1 MTAWQDSWTFRIVD
15 QDTGAAVPGVPV
27 SVLESGGRAGGYW
40 VSDTD
45 GLVRIPKHDQPR
57 LRLRVGLRNEE
68 AIEFDARSLPD
79 DTIPLTAPRDLSVAG
94 NAATSAQSR
103 TPTPPPAV
111 APTLAD
117 AQPQPAGAGG
127 AGGAGA
133 GAGNGHLMRF
143 ARIGVLPQ
151 DVEITATPDAQ
162 QSVGPAPDPTAVR
175 YGVLLE
181 IELVWQS
188 LGAQAGETRYS
199 ISLGPGE
206 EVKLAVSDG
215 RWRKSSDARERPLQI
230 VAKMV
235 GARQLGDGMDAVP
248 LAPCV
253 ASDLPGT
260 AADTVKLLA
269 ERTARTC
276 EALRR
281 RALGVTELD
290 GEKPAATSVRTLRN
304 MRSEGVL
311 TYHFVEP
318 IERHRVI
325 VRTPRFRPALL
336 VPFRLPNIA
345 TREVV
350 RRFGHA
356 IRRNLLDRNLGAD
369 VDQVRGAEAVP
380 AAVERRV
387 YGDIAAPPPYYS
399 ATIIAAGDPAE
410 RFFALAKL
418 RDPRGRPLTD
428 VIENIVVD
436 RVGNYV
442 AFPLRS
448 TDYTTPEWRS
458 ALAAGAAQS
467 ARASR
472 EFSVALP
479 VPGVWL
485 RSELFPAHVVT
496 QSDAGA
502 EDVKP
507 EAGRTERRKRG

>member
-1 MTAWQDSWTFRIVD
+1 MTVWQDSWTFRIVD

-40 VSDTD
+40 VSDGD

-79 DTIPLTAPRDLSVAG
+79 DAIPLTAPRDISLPG
-94 NAATSAQSR
+94 TAAPSA
-103 TPTPPPAV
+103 PPVV
-111 APTLAD
+111 APVAAPT
-117 AQPQPAGAGG
+117 QT
-127 AGGAGA
+127 
-133 GAGNGHLMRF
+133 GHLMRF

-151 DVEITATPDAQ
+151 DRDITAGPDEKHSAA
-162 QSVGPAPDPTAVR
+162 PLPDPTSMR

-181 IELVWQS
+181 IELIWQS
-188 LGAQAGETRYS
+188 LGAQAGDTLYS

-215 RWRKSSDARERPLQI
+215 RWRKSPDARERPLQI

-235 GARQLGDGMDAVP
+235 GARQIGDGMDAVP
-248 LAPCV
+248 LGPCV
-253 ASDLPGT
+253 AADLASA
-260 AADTVKLLA
+260 AADTVTLLA

-281 RALGVTELD
+281 RALGVTELE
-290 GEKPAATSVRTLRN
+290 GEKPAAGTSVRTLRN

-350 RRFGHA
+350 RRFGHTL
-356 IRRNLLDRNLGAD
+356 RRNLLDRTLGAD
-369 VDQVRGAEAVP
+369 IDQVLGGGADPEP
-380 AAVERRV
+380 SAAEQRV
-387 YGDIAAPPPYYS
+387 YAHIAAHLPYYS

-418 RDPRGRPLTD
+418 RDPQGRPLTD

-448 TDYTTPEWRS
+448 ADFTTPEWRS
-458 ALAAGAAQS
+458 ALASSAAQLS
-467 ARASR
+467 RASQ
-472 EFSVALP
+472 EFSVTLP

-485 RSELFPAHVVT
+485 RSELFPAHLA
-496 QSDAGA
+496 SESGA

-507 EAGRTERRKRG
+507 EAEAGRTERRKRR

>member
-1 MTAWQDSWTFRIVD
+1 MTAWQDAWTFRIVD

-27 SVLESGGRAGGYW
+27 SVLESGGRSGGYW
-40 VSDTD
+40 VSDSD

-79 DTIPLTAPRDLSVAG
+79 DPIPLTAPRDLSVPG
-94 NAATSAQSR
+94 TAAPSA
-103 TPTPPPAV
+103 PAATPPP
-111 APTLAD
+111 PPSSPSLATTPA
-117 AQPQPAGAGG
+117 AQHQA
-127 AGGAGA
+127 
-133 GAGNGHLMRF
+133 GHLMRF

-151 DVEITATPDAQ
+151 DRDVTAESSSDST
-162 QSVGPAPDPTAVR
+162 SMR
-175 YGVLLE
+175 YGVLVE

-188 LGAQAGETRYS
+188 LGSQAGGTLYS

-215 RWRKSSDARERPLQI
+215 RWRKSPDARERPLQI

-235 GARQLGDGMDAVP
+235 GARQIGDGMDATP
-248 LAPCV
+248 LDVCV
-253 ASDLPGT
+253 AADLPSA
-260 AADTVKLLA
+260 AADTIKLLA

-281 RALGVTELD
+281 RALGVTELGD
-290 GEKPAATSVRTLRN
+290 DIASGATRTLRN

-350 RRFGHA
+350 QRFGHA
-356 IRRNLLDRNLGAD
+356 LRRNLLDRNLGAD
-369 VDQVRGAEAVP
+369 IDQVRGADAVP

-387 YGDIAAPPPYYS
+387 YAHIAAHLPYYS

-448 TDYTTPEWRS
+448 IAHTTPEWRS
-458 ALAAGAAQS
+458 ALTAIATQP
-467 ARASR
+467 ARASQ
-472 EFSVALP
+472 EFSVTLP

-485 RSELFPAHVVT
+485 RSELFPAHLAT
-496 QSDAGA
+496 ETAASA

-507 EAGRTERRKRG
+507 ESEAGRTERRKRR

>member
-40 VSDTD
+40 VSDSD

-79 DTIPLTAPRDLSVAG
+79 DPIPLTAPRDISVPGTGA
-94 NAATSAQSR
+94 SA
-103 TPTPPPAV
+103 PAV
-111 APTLAD
+111 AASPPPE
-117 AQPQPAGAGG
+117 QPQPAGGG
-127 AGGAGA
+127 
-133 GAGNGHLMRF
+133 GHLMRF

-151 DVEITATPDAQ
+151 DQDVTAAPSPDAT
-162 QSVGPAPDPTAVR
+162 SMR

-188 LGAQAGETRYS
+188 LGAQAGATLYS

-215 RWRKSSDARERPLQI
+215 RWRKSADARERPLQI

-235 GARQLGDGMDAVP
+235 GARQIGDGMDAMP
-248 LAPCV
+248 LDAWV
-253 ASDLPGT
+253 ASDLPSA
-260 AADTVKLLA
+260 AADTVNLLA

-290 GEKPAATSVRTLRN
+290 GEKAPGGGASLRTLRN

-336 VPFRLPNIA
+336 VPFRLPNLA

-356 IRRNLLDRNLGAD
+356 LRRNLLDRTLAADIDQVLGAD
-369 VDQVRGAEAVP
+369 APP
-380 AAVERRV
+380 AAVERRL
-387 YGDIAAPPPYYS
+387 YAHIAAHLPYYS

-418 RDPRGRPLTD
+418 RDPQGRPLTD

-448 TDYTTPEWRS
+448 IKFTTPEWRS
-458 ALAAGAAQS
+458 ALTSSAMPT
-467 ARASR
+467 ARASQ
-472 EFSVALP
+472 EFTVTLP

-485 RSELFPAHVVT
+485 RSELFPAQVA
-496 QSDAGA
+496 SERDAGA
-502 EDVKP
+502 EDVQA
-507 EAGRTERRKRG
+507 EGRTERRKRR

>member
-1 MTAWQDSWTFRIVD
+1 MTAWQDSWTFQIVD

-40 VSDTD
+40 VSDSD

-79 DTIPLTAPRDLSVAG
+79 DPIPLTAPRDISVPG
-94 NAATSAQSR
+94 TAAPSA
-103 TPTPPPAV
+103 PAAV
-111 APTLAD
+111 ASPQDITA
-117 AQPQPAGAGG
+117 AQHQPGG
-127 AGGAGA
+127 
-133 GAGNGHLMRF
+133 GHLMRF

-151 DVEITATPDAQ
+151 DRDITEASSHD
-162 QSVGPAPDPTAVR
+162 STAVR
-175 YGVLLE
+175 YGVLIE

-188 LGAQAGETRYS
+188 LGAEAGATLYS

-206 EVKLAVSDG
+206 EVKLAISDG
-215 RWRKSSDARERPLQI
+215 RWRKSPDARERPLQI

-235 GARQLGDGMDAVP
+235 GARQIGDGMDAIP
-248 LAPCV
+248 LDACV
-253 ASDLPGT
+253 AADLPSA

-290 GEKPAATSVRTLRN
+290 GEKAAGATLRTLRN

-345 TREVV
+345 TREVMQ
-350 RRFGHA
+350 RFGHA
-356 IRRNLLDRNLGAD
+356 LRRNLLDRNLGAD
-369 VDQVRGAEAVP
+369 FDLVRGPDAVP
-380 AAVERRV
+380 AAVEQRV
-387 YGDIAAPPPYYS
+387 YAHIAGHLAYYS

-418 RDPRGRPLTD
+418 RDPRGHPLTD
-428 VIENIVVD
+428 LIENTVVD

-448 TDYTTPEWRS
+448 VAHASPEWRS
-458 ALAAGAAQS
+458 ALTSSSGQPPRTS
-467 ARASR
+467 Q
-472 EFSVALP
+472 EFSVTLP

-485 RSELFPAHVVT
+485 RSELFPAQVAT
-496 QSDAGA
+496 ERGAGA
-502 EDVKP
+502 EDVP
-507 EAGRTERRKRG
+507 AEGRTERRKRR

>member
-1 MTAWQDSWTFRIVD
+1 MTVWQDSWTFRIVD

-27 SVLESGGRAGGYW
+27 SVLESGGRSGGYW
-40 VSDTD
+40 VSDSD

-68 AIEFDARSLPD
+68 PIEFDARSLPD
-79 DTIPLTAPRDLSVAG
+79 DPIPLTAPRDLSVAAS
-94 NAATSAQSR
+94 AAAAAPAASQ
-103 TPTPPPAV
+103 PPAIP
-111 APTLAD
+111 AITPA
-117 AQPQPAGAGG
+117 AQHQP
-127 AGGAGA
+127 
-133 GAGNGHLMRF
+133 GHIMRF
-143 ARIGVLPQ
+143 ARIGVFPKDQ
-151 DVEITATPDAQ
+151 DIAAE
-162 QSVGPAPDPTAVR
+162 SSPDPTSVR
-175 YGVLLE
+175 YGVLIE

-188 LGAQAGETRYS
+188 LGAEAGATLYS

-206 EVKLAVSDG
+206 EVKLAISDG
-215 RWRKSSDARERPLQI
+215 RWRKSPDARERPLQI

-235 GARQLGDGMDAVP
+235 GARQIGDGLDAVP
-248 LAPCV
+248 LDVCV
-253 ASDLPGT
+253 ATDLQSA
-260 AADTVKLLA
+260 AADTITLLA
-269 ERTARTC
+269 ERTVRNC

-281 RALGVTELD
+281 RALGITELN
-290 GEKPAATSVRTLRN
+290 GEKAADATLRTLRN

-350 RRFGHA
+350 QRFGHA
-356 IRRNLLDRNLGAD
+356 LRRNLLDRTLGAD
-369 VDQVRGAEAVP
+369 FDLVRGPDAVP
-380 AAVERRV
+380 AAVEQRV
-387 YGDIAAPPPYYS
+387 YAHIAAHLAYYS

-418 RDPRGRPLTD
+418 RDPRGHPLTD
-428 VIENIVVD
+428 LIENTVVD

-448 TDYTTPEWRS
+448 VAHTSAAWRS
-458 ALAAGAAQS
+458 VLTSSEAQP
-467 ARASR
+467 ARASQ
-472 EFSVALP
+472 EFIVTLP

-485 RSELFPAHVVT
+485 RSELFPAHLAT
-496 QSDAGA
+496 QNDAGA
-502 EDVKP
+502 EEAKP
-507 EAGRTERRKRG
+507 EGRTERRKRG

>member
-1 MTAWQDSWTFRIVD
+1 MTGWQDSWTFRIVD

-40 VSDTD
+40 VSDSD

-68 AIEFDARSLPD
+68 AIELDARSLPD
-79 DTIPLTAPRDLSVAG
+79 DPIPLTAPRDIAV
-94 NAATSAQSR
+94 AATMASAAPADSLLHAVTAAQS
-103 TPTPPPAV
+103 
-111 APTLAD
+111 
-117 AQPQPAGAGG
+117 QS
-127 AGGAGA
+127 
-133 GAGNGHLMRF
+133 GHVMRF
-143 ARIGVLPQ
+143 ARIGVLPK
-151 DVEITATPDAQ
+151 DRDITAAKSPDDM
-162 QSVGPAPDPTAVR
+162 SVR
-175 YGVLLE
+175 YGLLIE

-188 LGAQAGETRYS
+188 LGAEAGATLYS

-206 EVKLAVSDG
+206 EVKVAVADG
-215 RWRKSSDARERPLQI
+215 RWRKSPDARERPLQI

-235 GARQLGDGMDAVP
+235 GARQIGDGMDAMP
-248 LAPCV
+248 LDVCV
-253 ASDLPGT
+253 AADLPSA
-260 AADTVKLLA
+260 AADTIKLLA
-269 ERTARTC
+269 ERTTRTC

-290 GEKPAATSVRTLRN
+290 GEKPAGTPVRTLRN

-356 IRRNLLDRNLGAD
+356 IRRNLLDRRLGAD
-369 VDQVRGAEAVP
+369 VDQVLGPDPVP
-380 AAVERRV
+380 AAAEQRV
-387 YGDIAAPPPYYS
+387 YEHIAAHLPYYS
-399 ATIIAAGDPAE
+399 ATIIAAADPAE

-418 RDPRGRPLTD
+418 RDPRGHPLTD

-448 TDYTTPEWRS
+448 VADTTPEWRS
-458 ALAAGAAQS
+458 ALTASPAQPPRGS
-467 ARASR
+467 Q
-472 EFSVALP
+472 EFTVTVP

-485 RSELFPAHVVT
+485 RSELLPARLAT
-496 QSDAGA
+496 ESDAGA
-502 EDVKP
+502 EEVKP
-507 EAGRTERRKRG
+507 EAERTERRKRR

>member
-1 MTAWQDSWTFRIVD
+1 VTGWQDVWTFQIVD

-27 SVLESGGRAGGYW
+27 SVLGSGGRAGGYW
-40 VSDTD
+40 VSDSD

-79 DTIPLTAPRDLSVAG
+79 DPIPLTAPRDLSVPGTAS
-94 NAATSAQSR
+94 AAPADMQ
-103 TPTPPPAV
+103 PPAPPLPPPA
-111 APTLAD
+111 ASTSA
-117 AQPQPAGAGG
+117 AHSQP
-127 AGGAGA
+127 
-133 GAGNGHLMRF
+133 GHLMRF
-143 ARIGVLPQ
+143 ARIGVLPK
-151 DVEITATPDAQ
+151 DRDITSAKTPDLT
-162 QSVGPAPDPTAVR
+162 SVR
-175 YGVLLE
+175 YGLLIE

-188 LGAQAGETRYS
+188 LGAEAGSTLYS

-206 EVKLAVSDG
+206 EVKVAVSDG
-215 RWRKSSDARERPLQI
+215 RWRKSPDARERPLQI
-230 VAKMV
+230 VAKMI
-235 GARQLGDGMDAVP
+235 GARQIGDGMDAMP
-248 LAPCV
+248 LDVCV
-253 ASDLPGT
+253 APDLT
-260 AADTVKLLA
+260 SAAADTVKLLA
-269 ERTARTC
+269 ERTVRTC

-281 RALGVTELD
+281 RALGVTEFEGQKVEGASL
-290 GEKPAATSVRTLRN
+290 RTLRN

-336 VPFRLPNIA
+336 VPFQLPNIA

-356 IRRNLLDRNLGAD
+356 IRRNLLDRTLAAD
-369 VDQVRGAEAVP
+369 FDLVRGPDSVP
-380 AAVERRV
+380 AAVEQRV
-387 YGDIAAPPPYYS
+387 YAHIADHLPYYS

-418 RDPRGRPLTD
+418 RDPRGHPLTD

-448 TDYTTPEWRS
+448 VAHTTPEWRS
-458 ALAAGAAQS
+458 ALTSSSAQPPRTS
-467 ARASR
+467 Q
-472 EFSVALP
+472 EFTVTVP

-485 RSELFPAHVVT
+485 RSELLPARVAAEH
-496 QSDAGA
+496 DAGA
-502 EDVKP
+502 EEVKT
-507 EAGRTERRKRG
+507 EGRTERRKRG

>member
-1 MTAWQDSWTFRIVD
+1 MTTWQDCWTFRIVD

-27 SVLESGGRAGGYW
+27 TVLESGGRAGGYW
-40 VSDTD
+40 VSDPD

-68 AIEFDARSLPD
+68 AIELDARSLPD
-79 DTIPLTAPRDLSVAG
+79 DPIPLTAPRDIPVAG
-94 NAATSAQSR
+94 ATASSAPPERSAAA
-103 TPTPPPAV
+103 PA
-111 APTLAD
+111 A
-117 AQPQPAGAGG
+117 AQPQP
-127 AGGAGA
+127 
-133 GAGNGHLMRF
+133 GHLMRF
-143 ARIGVLPQ
+143 TRIGVLPQ
-151 DVEITATPDAQ
+151 DSGITVAPDAKT
-162 QSVGPAPDPTAVR
+162 PDPTNVR

-181 IELVWQS
+181 IELIWQS
-188 LGAQAGETRYS
+188 LGAQAGDTLYS

-215 RWRKSSDARERPLQI
+215 RWRKKPDARERPLQI

-235 GARQLGDGMDAVP
+235 GARQIGDGMDAVP
-248 LAPCV
+248 LDPLV
-253 ASDLPGT
+253 AANLPSA
-260 AADTVKLLA
+260 AADTVRLLA
-269 ERTARTC
+269 ERTVRTC

-281 RALGVTELD
+281 RALGITELQ
-290 GEKPAATSVRTLRN
+290 GEQPAGTSVRTLRN

-318 IERHRVI
+318 VERHRVI
-325 VRTPRFRPALL
+325 VRTPHFRPALL

-350 RRFGHA
+350 RRFGHVL
-356 IRRNLLDRNLGAD
+356 RRNLLDRTLGPD
-369 VDQVRGAEAVP
+369 IDQVLGVDAPP
-380 AAVERRV
+380 AAVEQRV
-387 YGDIAAPPPYYS
+387 YAHIAAHLPYYS

-428 VIENIVVD
+428 IIENVVVD

-448 TDYTTPEWRS
+448 SDFTTPEWRS
-458 ALAAGAAQS
+458 ALLALAAPASHTAV
-467 ARASR
+467 ARPSQ
-472 EFSVALP
+472 EVVVTLP

-485 RSELFPAHVVT
+485 RSELFPAQLAT
-496 QSDAGA
+496 ESDAGA
-502 EDVKP
+502 EDVKT
-507 EAGRTERRKRG
+507 ETGRTERRKRG

>member
-40 VSDTD
+40 VSDSD

-79 DTIPLTAPRDLSVAG
+79 DAIPLTAPRDISVPG
-94 NAATSAQSR
+94 TAAPSA
-103 TPTPPPAV
+103 PAAV
-111 APTLAD
+111 ADTTT
-117 AQPQPAGAGG
+117 AQPLPGG
-127 AGGAGA
+127 
-133 GAGNGHLMRF
+133 GHLMRF
-143 ARIGVLPQ
+143 ARIGVFPQ
-151 DVEITATPDAQ
+151 DRDITEASSQD
-162 QSVGPAPDPTAVR
+162 STAVR
-175 YGVLLE
+175 YGVLIE

-188 LGAQAGETRYS
+188 LGAEAGATLYS

-206 EVKLAVSDG
+206 EVKLAISDG
-215 RWRKSSDARERPLQI
+215 RWRKSPDARERPLQI

-235 GARQLGDGMDAVP
+235 GARQIGDGLDAMP
-248 LAPCV
+248 LDACV
-253 ASDLPGT
+253 AADLSSA

-290 GEKPAATSVRTLRN
+290 GEKASGATLRTLRN

-325 VRTPRFRPALL
+325 VRAPRFRPALL

-350 RRFGHA
+350 QRFGHA
-356 IRRNLLDRNLGAD
+356 LRRNLLDRNLGAD
-369 VDQVRGAEAVP
+369 FDLVRGPDAVP
-380 AAVERRV
+380 AAVEQRV
-387 YGDIAAPPPYYS
+387 YAHIAAHLAYYS

-418 RDPRGRPLTD
+418 RDPRGHPLTD
-428 VIENIVVD
+428 LIENTVVD

-448 TDYTTPEWRS
+448 VAHASPEWRS
-458 ALAAGAAQS
+458 ALTSSSGQPPRTS
-467 ARASR
+467 Q
-472 EFSVALP
+472 EFSVTLP

-485 RSELFPAHVVT
+485 RSELFPAQVAT
-496 QSDAGA
+496 ERDAGA
-502 EDVKP
+502 EDVP
-507 EAGRTERRKRG
+507 AEGRTERRKRR

>member
-1 MTAWQDSWTFRIVD
+1 
-15 QDTGAAVPGVPV
+15 
-27 SVLESGGRAGGYW
+27 
-40 VSDTD
+40 
-45 GLVRIPKHDQPR
+45 
-57 LRLRVGLRNEE
+57 
-68 AIEFDARSLPD
+68 
-79 DTIPLTAPRDLSVAG
+79 
-94 NAATSAQSR
+94 
-103 TPTPPPAV
+103 
-111 APTLAD
+111 
-117 AQPQPAGAGG
+117 
-127 AGGAGA
+127 
-133 GAGNGHLMRF
+133 MRF

-151 DVEITATPDAQ
+151 DRDITEASSQD
-162 QSVGPAPDPTAVR
+162 STAVR
-175 YGVLLE
+175 YGVLIE

-188 LGAQAGETRYS
+188 LGAEAGATLYS

-206 EVKLAVSDG
+206 EVKLAISDG
-215 RWRKSSDARERPLQI
+215 RWRKSPDARERPLQI

-235 GARQLGDGMDAVP
+235 GARQIGDGLDAMP
-248 LAPCV
+248 LDACV
-253 ASDLPGT
+253 AADLPSA

-290 GEKPAATSVRTLRN
+290 GEKASGATLRTLRN

-350 RRFGHA
+350 QRFGHA
-356 IRRNLLDRNLGAD
+356 LRRNLLDRTLGAD
-369 VDQVRGAEAVP
+369 FDLVRGPEAVP

-387 YGDIAAPPPYYS
+387 YAHIAAHLAYYS

-418 RDPRGRPLTD
+418 RDPRGHPLTD
-428 VIENIVVD
+428 LIENTVVD
-436 RVGNYV
+436 RVANYV

-448 TDYTTPEWRS
+448 VAHASPEWRS
-458 ALAAGAAQS
+458 ALTSSSGQPPRTS
-467 ARASR
+467 Q
-472 EFSVALP
+472 EFSVTLP

-485 RSELFPAHVVT
+485 RSELFPAQVAT
-496 QSDAGA
+496 ERDAGA
-502 EDVKP
+502 EDVQA
-507 EAGRTERRKRG
+507 EGRTERRKRR

>member
-1 MTAWQDSWTFRIVD
+1 MTAWQDCWTFRIVD

-27 SVLESGGRAGGYW
+27 SVLESRGGTGGYW
-40 VSDTD
+40 VSDKD

-68 AIEFDARSLPD
+68 AIELDARSLPD
-79 DTIPLTAPRDLSVAG
+79 DTIPLTAPRDLPVS
-94 NAATSAQSR
+94 
-103 TPTPPPAV
+103 
-111 APTLAD
+111 
-117 AQPQPAGAGG
+117 
-127 AGGAGA
+127 GGAGA
-133 GAGNGHLMRF
+133 SGAPSVPSVMPTALTAPTEQHEPGQLMRF
-143 ARIGVLPQ
+143 ARIGVLPH
-151 DVEITATPDAQ
+151 DVDITAAPDAA
-162 QSVGPAPDPTAVR
+162 SPAPPSNDPAAVR

-181 IELVWQS
+181 VELVWQS
-188 LGAQAGETRYS
+188 HGVQAGDTLYS

-206 EVKLAVSDG
+206 EVKVAVSDG
-215 RWRKSSDARERPLQI
+215 RWRKSADARERPLQI

-248 LAPCV
+248 LAPC
-253 ASDLPGT
+253 ALSLSDLAGA
-260 AADTVKLLA
+260 AADTVTLLA

-281 RALGVTELD
+281 RALGVHELD
-290 GEKPAATSVRTLRN
+290 GEKPAGTAVRTLRN

-325 VRTPRFRPALL
+325 VRSPRMRPALL
-336 VPFRLPNIA
+336 VPFRLPNLA

-350 RRFGHA
+350 QRFGH
-356 IRRNLLDRNLGAD
+356 ILRRNLLDRALAAD
-369 VDQVRGAEAVP
+369 IDQVLAHAPP
-380 AAVERRV
+380 AAVERRL
-387 YGDIAAPPPYYS
+387 YAHIAAHLPYYS
-399 ATIIAAGDPAE
+399 ATIIASGEPAE

-418 RDPRGRPLTD
+418 RDPGGRPLTD
-428 VIENIVVD
+428 VIENVVVD
-436 RVGNYV
+436 RVGHYV

-448 TDYTTPEWRS
+448 TDFTTPEWRS
-458 ALAAGAAQS
+458 ALAASAAQP

-485 RSELFPAHVVT
+485 RSELFPAQVAT
-496 QSDAGA
+496 DSDAGA
-502 EDVKP
+502 AEVQT
-507 EAGRTERRKRG
+507 EGRTERRKRR

>member
-40 VSDTD
+40 VSDAD

-79 DTIPLTAPRDLSVAG
+79 DPIPLTAPRELSVG
-94 NAATSAQSR
+94 GIAAAAAPPTL
-103 TPTPPPAV
+103 PTPSPSPSPVSTPA
-111 APTLAD
+111 
-117 AQPQPAGAGG
+117 AQPPPGQ
-127 AGGAGA
+127 
-133 GAGNGHLMRF
+133 LMRF
-143 ARIGVLPQ
+143 ARISVLPKDR
-151 DVEITATPDAQ
+151 DVTAESSRDST
-162 QSVGPAPDPTAVR
+162 SIR
-175 YGVLLE
+175 YGVLVEL
-181 IELVWQS
+181 ELVWQS
-188 LGAQAGETRYS
+188 LGSQAGGTLYS

-206 EVKLAVSDG
+206 EVKLAVADG
-215 RWRKSSDARERPLQI
+215 RWRKSADARERPLQI

-235 GARQLGDGMDAVP
+235 GARQIGDGMDATP
-248 LAPCV
+248 LDVCV
-253 ASDLPGT
+253 ASDLPSA

-281 RALGVTELD
+281 RAMGITELD
-290 GEKPAATSVRTLRN
+290 GDKGSGGGTTLRTLRN

-336 VPFRLPNIA
+336 VPFRMPNIA

-350 RRFGHA
+350 QRFGHA

-369 VDQVRGAEAVP
+369 VDQVRGADAVP

-387 YGDIAAPPPYYS
+387 YAHIAAHLPYYS
-399 ATIIAAGDPAE
+399 DTIIAAGDPAE

-418 RDPRGRPLTD
+418 RDPGGRPLTD

-448 TDYTTPEWRS
+448 IADTTPEWRS
-458 ALAAGAAQS
+458 ALLAN
-467 ARASR
+467 
-472 EFSVALP
+472 
-479 VPGVWL
+479 
-485 RSELFPAHVVT
+485 VT
-496 QSDAGA
+496 
-502 EDVKP
+502 
-507 EAGRTERRKRG
+507 

>member
-1 MTAWQDSWTFRIVD
+1 M
-15 QDTGAAVPGVPV
+15 
-27 SVLESGGRAGGYW
+27 
-40 VSDTD
+40 
-45 GLVRIPKHDQPR
+45 
-57 LRLRVGLRNEE
+57 
-68 AIEFDARSLPD
+68 
-79 DTIPLTAPRDLSVAG
+79 
-94 NAATSAQSR
+94 
-103 TPTPPPAV
+103 
-111 APTLAD
+111 
-117 AQPQPAGAGG
+117 
-127 AGGAGA
+127 
-133 GAGNGHLMRF
+133 
-143 ARIGVLPQ
+143 
-151 DVEITATPDAQ
+151 
-162 QSVGPAPDPTAVR
+162 R

-181 IELVWQS
+181 IELIWQS
-188 LGAQAGETRYS
+188 LGAQAGDTLYS

-215 RWRKSSDARERPLQI
+215 RWRKSPDARERPLQI
-230 VAKMV
+230 VGKMV
-235 GARQLGDGMDAVP
+235 GARQIGDGMDATP
-248 LAPCV
+248 LGPCV
-253 ASDLPGT
+253 AADLASA
-260 AADTVKLLA
+260 AADTVTLLA

-281 RALGVTELD
+281 RALGVTELE
-290 GEKPAATSVRTLRN
+290 GEKPAGQGTSVRTLRN

-350 RRFGHA
+350 RRFGHTL
-356 IRRNLLDRNLGAD
+356 RRNLLDRTLGAD
-369 VDQVRGAEAVP
+369 IDQVLGGGGGADPEP
-380 AAVERRV
+380 SAAEQRV
-387 YGDIAAPPPYYS
+387 YAHIAAHLPYYS

-418 RDPRGRPLTD
+418 RDPEGRPLTD

-448 TDYTTPEWRS
+448 SDFTTPEWRS
-458 ALAAGAAQS
+458 ALAASAAQP
-467 ARASR
+467 ARASQ
-472 EFSVALP
+472 EFSVTLP

-485 RSELFPAHVVT
+485 RSELFPAHLA
-496 QSDAGA
+496 SESGA

-507 EAGRTERRKRG
+507 EAEAGRTERRKRR

>member
-1 MTAWQDSWTFRIVD
+1 MTGWQDSWTFRIVD

-27 SVLESGGRAGGYW
+27 SVLESGGRSGGYW
-40 VSDTD
+40 VSDSD

-79 DTIPLTAPRDLSVAG
+79 DTIPLTAPRDISVAG
-94 NAATSAQSR
+94 TAAPSAPAAAAPSPSPAT
-103 TPTPPPAV
+103 TP
-111 APTLAD
+111 
-117 AQPQPAGAGG
+117 
-127 AGGAGA
+127 
-133 GAGNGHLMRF
+133 GHLMRF
-143 ARIGVLPQ
+143 ARIGVLPK
-151 DVEITATPDAQ
+151 DRDTTS
-162 QSVGPAPDPTAVR
+162 QSSHDPTSVR
-175 YGVLLE
+175 YGVLIE

-188 LGAQAGETRYS
+188 LGAEAGATLYS

-206 EVKLAVSDG
+206 EVKLAISDG
-215 RWRKSSDARERPLQI
+215 RWRKSPDARERPLQI

-235 GARQLGDGMDAVP
+235 GARQIGDGLDAMP
-248 LAPCV
+248 LDVCIA
-253 ASDLPGT
+253 ADLPSA

-290 GEKPAATSVRTLRN
+290 GEKAAGATLRTLRN

-318 IERHRVI
+318 VERHRVI

-336 VPFRLPNIA
+336 VPFQLPNIA

-356 IRRNLLDRNLGAD
+356 LRRNLLDRTLGAD
-369 VDQVRGAEAVP
+369 VDLVRGPDAVS
-380 AAVERRV
+380 AAVEQRV
-387 YGDIAAPPPYYS
+387 YAHISAHLAYYS

-418 RDPRGRPLTD
+418 RDARGYPLTD
-428 VIENIVVD
+428 LIENSVVD

-448 TDYTTPEWRS
+448 VAHTSPEWRS
-458 ALAAGAAQS
+458 ALTSGSAQP
-467 ARASR
+467 ARASQ
-472 EFSVALP
+472 EFIVTLP

-485 RSELFPAHVVT
+485 RSELFPAHVAT
-496 QSDAGA
+496 ESDAGA
-502 EDVKP
+502 EEAKP
-507 EAGRTERRKRG
+507 EGRTERRKRG

>member
-27 SVLESGGRAGGYW
+27 SVLESGGRACGYW
-40 VSDTD
+40 VSDSD

-79 DTIPLTAPRDLSVAG
+79 DPIPLTAPRDISVPG
-94 NAATSAQSR
+94 TAAPSA
-103 TPTPPPAV
+103 PVAV
-111 APTLAD
+111 ADTTT
-117 AQPQPAGAGG
+117 AQPQPGG
-127 AGGAGA
+127 
-133 GAGNGHLMRF
+133 GHLMRF
-143 ARIGVLPQ
+143 ARIGVFPQ
-151 DVEITATPDAQ
+151 DRDITQASSQD
-162 QSVGPAPDPTAVR
+162 STAVR
-175 YGVLLE
+175 YGVLIE

-188 LGAQAGETRYS
+188 LGAEAGATLYS

-206 EVKLAVSDG
+206 EVKLAISDG
-215 RWRKSSDARERPLQI
+215 RWRKSPDARERPLQI

-235 GARQLGDGMDAVP
+235 GARQIGDGLDAMP
-248 LAPCV
+248 LDACV
-253 ASDLPGT
+253 AADLPSA

-269 ERTARTC
+269 ERTARMC

-290 GEKPAATSVRTLRN
+290 GEKASGATLRTLRN

-350 RRFGHA
+350 RRFGYA
-356 IRRNLLDRNLGAD
+356 LRRNLLDRTLGPDIDQVLGAD
-369 VDQVRGAEAVP
+369 PVP
-380 AAVERRV
+380 AAAEQRV
-387 YGDIAAPPPYYS
+387 YAHIAAHLPYYS
-399 ATIIAAGDPAE
+399 ASIIAAGDPAE
-410 RFFALAKL
+410 RCFALAKL
-418 RDPRGRPLTD
+418 RDPQGRPLTD

-436 RVGNYV
+436 RVGHYV

-448 TDYTTPEWRS
+448 TDFTPPEWRS
-458 ALAAGAAQS
+458 VLAASAAPL
-467 ARASR
+467 ARASQ
-472 EFSVALP
+472 EFGVTLP

-485 RSELFPAHVVT
+485 RSELFPAHLAT
-496 QSDAGA
+496 ETDAGAAGA
-502 EDVKP
+502 EDVKT
-507 EAGRTERRKRG
+507 EAGRTERRKRR

>member
-1 MTAWQDSWTFRIVD
+1 MRFVRI
-15 QDTGAAVPGVPV
+15 
-27 SVLESGGRAGGYW
+27 SVLPKDRDVTAES
-40 VSDTD
+40 S
-45 GLVRIPKHDQPR
+45 
-57 LRLRVGLRNEE
+57 
-68 AIEFDARSLPD
+68 
-79 DTIPLTAPRDLSVAG
+79 RDS
-94 NAATSAQSR
+94 TS
-103 TPTPPPAV
+103 
-111 APTLAD
+111 
-117 AQPQPAGAGG
+117 
-127 AGGAGA
+127 
-133 GAGNGHLMRF
+133 M
-143 ARIGVLPQ
+143 
-151 DVEITATPDAQ
+151 
-162 QSVGPAPDPTAVR
+162 R

-181 IELVWQS
+181 LELVWQS
-188 LGAQAGETRYS
+188 LGSQAGGTLYS

-206 EVKLAVSDG
+206 EVKLAVADG
-215 RWRKSSDARERPLQI
+215 RWRKSPDARERPLQI

-235 GARQLGDGMDAVP
+235 GARQIGDGMDATP
-248 LAPCV
+248 LDVCV
-253 ASDLPGT
+253 ASDLPT
-260 AADTVKLLA
+260 AAADTVKVLA
-269 ERTARTC
+269 ERTVRTC

-290 GEKPAATSVRTLRN
+290 GDKPAGTPVRTLRN

-350 RRFGHA
+350 RRFGHTL
-356 IRRNLLDRNLGAD
+356 RRNLLDRRLGPD
-369 VDQVRGAEAVP
+369 VDQVLGPDPVP
-380 AAVERRV
+380 AAAEQRV
-387 YGDIAAPPPYYS
+387 YAHIAAHLPYYS

-448 TDYTTPEWRS
+448 VADTTPEWRS
-458 ALAAGAAQS
+458 ALT
-467 ARASR
+467 ASPPPQPPR
-472 EFSVALP
+472 GSQEFTVTVP

-485 RSELFPAHVVT
+485 RSELLP
-496 QSDAGA
+496 
-502 EDVKP
+502 
-507 EAGRTERRKRG
+507 

>member
-1 MTAWQDSWTFRIVD
+1 MTVWQDSWTFRIVD

-27 SVLESGGRAGGYW
+27 SVLESGGRSGGYW
-40 VSDTD
+40 VSDSD

-68 AIEFDARSLPD
+68 AIELDARSLPD
-79 DTIPLTAPRDLSVAG
+79 DPIPLTAPRDIAVAG
-94 NAATSAQSR
+94 TAASAAPAESLLHAVTAAQS
-103 TPTPPPAV
+103 
-111 APTLAD
+111 
-117 AQPQPAGAGG
+117 QS
-127 AGGAGA
+127 
-133 GAGNGHLMRF
+133 GHLMRF
-143 ARIGVLPQ
+143 ARIGVLPK
-151 DVEITATPDAQ
+151 DRDITAAKSPDAM
-162 QSVGPAPDPTAVR
+162 
-175 YGVLLE
+175 
-181 IELVWQS
+181 
-188 LGAQAGETRYS
+188 
-199 ISLGPGE
+199 
-206 EVKLAVSDG
+206 SDG
-215 RWRKSSDARERPLQI
+215 RWRKSPDARERPLQI

-235 GARQLGDGMDAVP
+235 GARQIGDGMDAMP
-248 LAPCV
+248 LDVCV
-253 ASDLPGT
+253 AADLPSA
-260 AADTVKLLA
+260 AADTIKLLA

-290 GEKPAATSVRTLRN
+290 GDKPAGTPVRTLRN
-304 MRSEGVL
+304 MRSERVL

-350 RRFGHA
+350 RRFGHS
-356 IRRNLLDRNLGAD
+356 IRRNLLDRRLGAD
-369 VDQVRGAEAVP
+369 VDQVLGPDPVP
-380 AAVERRV
+380 AAAEERV
-387 YGDIAAPPPYYS
+387 YAHIAAHLPYYS

-458 ALAAGAAQS
+458 ALAASAAQS

>member
-1 MTAWQDSWTFRIVD
+1 MTVWQDSWTFRIVD

-27 SVLESGGRAGGYW
+27 SVLESGGRSGGYW
-40 VSDTD
+40 VSDSD

-68 AIEFDARSLPD
+68 AIELDARSLPD
-79 DTIPLTAPRDLSVAG
+79 DPIPLTAPRDIAVAG
-94 NAATSAQSR
+94 TAASAAPAESLLHAVTAAQS
-103 TPTPPPAV
+103 
-111 APTLAD
+111 
-117 AQPQPAGAGG
+117 QS
-127 AGGAGA
+127 
-133 GAGNGHLMRF
+133 GHVMRF
-143 ARIGVLPQ
+143 ARIGVLPK
-151 DVEITATPDAQ
+151 DRDITAAKSPD
-162 QSVGPAPDPTAVR
+162 SMSVR
-175 YGVLLE
+175 YGLLIE

-188 LGAQAGETRYS
+188 LGAEAGGTLYS

-206 EVKLAVSDG
+206 EVKVAVSDG
-215 RWRKSSDARERPLQI
+215 RWRKSPDARERPLQI

-235 GARQLGDGMDAVP
+235 GARQIGDGMDAMP
-248 LAPCV
+248 LDVCV
-253 ASDLPGT
+253 AADLPSA

-290 GEKPAATSVRTLRN
+290 GDKPAGTPVRTLRN

-350 RRFGHA
+350 RRFGHTL
-356 IRRNLLDRNLGAD
+356 RRNLLDRRLGAD
-369 VDQVRGAEAVP
+369 VDQVLGPDPVP
-380 AAVERRV
+380 AAAEQRV
-387 YGDIAAPPPYYS
+387 YAHIAAHLPYYS

-448 TDYTTPEWRS
+448 VADTTPEWRS
-458 ALAAGAAQS
+458 ALTASPAQPPRGS
-467 ARASR
+467 Q
-472 EFSVALP
+472 EFTVTVP

-485 RSELFPAHVVT
+485 RSELLPARLAT
-496 QSDAGA
+496 ESDAGA
-502 EDVKP
+502 EEVKT
-507 EAGRTERRKRG
+507 EGRTERRKRG

>member
-40 VSDTD
+40 VSDSD

-79 DTIPLTAPRDLSVAG
+79 DPIPLTAPRDISVPG
-94 NAATSAQSR
+94 TAAPSA
-103 TPTPPPAV
+103 PVAV
-111 APTLAD
+111 PDTTT
-117 AQPQPAGAGG
+117 AQPQPGG
-127 AGGAGA
+127 
-133 GAGNGHLMRF
+133 GHLMRF
-143 ARIGVLPQ
+143 ARIGVFPQ
-151 DVEITATPDAQ
+151 DRDITEASSQD
-162 QSVGPAPDPTAVR
+162 STAVR
-175 YGVLLE
+175 YGVLIE

-188 LGAQAGETRYS
+188 LGAEAGATLYS

-206 EVKLAVSDG
+206 EVKLAISDG
-215 RWRKSSDARERPLQI
+215 RWRKSPDARERPLQI

-235 GARQLGDGMDAVP
+235 GARQIGDGLDAMP
-248 LAPCV
+248 LDACV
-253 ASDLPGT
+253 AADLSSA

-290 GEKPAATSVRTLRN
+290 GEKAPGAGASVRTLRN

-336 VPFRLPNIA
+336 VPFQLPNLA

-350 RRFGHA
+350 QRFGHA
-356 IRRNLLDRNLGAD
+356 LRRNLLDRTLAADIDQVLGAD
-369 VDQVRGAEAVP
+369 RP
-380 AAVERRV
+380 AAGVERRL
-387 YGDIAAPPPYYS
+387 YAHIAAHLPYYS

-448 TDYTTPEWRS
+448 AEFTTPEWRT
-458 ALAAGAAQS
+458 ALTAAGNAP
-467 ARASR
+467 ARTSQ
-472 EFSVALP
+472 EVTVTLP
-479 VPGVWL
+479 IPGIWL
-485 RSELFPAHVVT
+485 RSELFPAQVAAEED
-496 QSDAGA
+496 SGA
-502 EDVKP
+502 E
-507 EAGRTERRKRG
+507 RRP

>member
-40 VSDTD
+40 VSDSD

-79 DTIPLTAPRDLSVAG
+79 DPIPLTAPRDISVPG
-94 NAATSAQSR
+94 SAA
-103 TPTPPPAV
+103 PTAPVAV
-111 APTLAD
+111 ADTTT
-117 AQPQPAGAGG
+117 AQPLPGG
-127 AGGAGA
+127 
-133 GAGNGHLMRF
+133 GHLMRF
-143 ARIGVLPQ
+143 ARIGVFPQ
-151 DVEITATPDAQ
+151 DRDITEASSQD
-162 QSVGPAPDPTAVR
+162 STAVR
-175 YGVLLE
+175 YGVLIE

-188 LGAQAGETRYS
+188 LGAEAGATLYS

-206 EVKLAVSDG
+206 EVKLAISDG
-215 RWRKSSDARERPLQI
+215 RWRKSPDARERPLQI

-235 GARQLGDGMDAVP
+235 GARQIGDGLDAMP
-248 LAPCV
+248 LDACV
-253 ASDLPGT
+253 AGDLPGA

-281 RALGVTELD
+281 RAMGVTELD
-290 GEKPAATSVRTLRN
+290 GDKGSGGGTTLRTLRN

-350 RRFGHA
+350 QRFGHA
-356 IRRNLLDRNLGAD
+356 LRRNLLDRNLGAD
-369 VDQVRGAEAVP
+369 FDLVRGPDAVP
-380 AAVERRV
+380 AAVEQRV
-387 YGDIAAPPPYYS
+387 YAHIAAHLAYYS

-418 RDPRGRPLTD
+418 RDPRGHPLTD
-428 VIENIVVD
+428 LIENTVVD

-448 TDYTTPEWRS
+448 VAHASPEWRS
-458 ALAAGAAQS
+458 ALTSSSGQPPRTS
-467 ARASR
+467 Q
-472 EFSVALP
+472 EFSVTLP

-485 RSELFPAHVVT
+485 RSELFPAQVAT
-496 QSDAGA
+496 ERDAGA
-502 EDVKP
+502 EDVP
-507 EAGRTERRKRG
+507 AEGRTERRKRR

>member
-40 VSDTD
+40 VSDSD

-79 DTIPLTAPRDLSVAG
+79 DTIPLTAPRDISLPG
-94 NAATSAQSR
+94 TAAPSA
-103 TPTPPPAV
+103 PAAV
-111 APTLAD
+111 APSHAPA
-117 AQPQPAGAGG
+117 AQHQTGQ
-127 AGGAGA
+127 
-133 GAGNGHLMRF
+133 LMRF

-151 DVEITATPDAQ
+151 DRDITAGPEEK
-162 QSVGPAPDPTAVR
+162 QSAAPPADPTAMR
-175 YGVLLE
+175 YGVLVE

-188 LGAQAGETRYS
+188 LGAQAGDTLYS

-215 RWRKSSDARERPLQI
+215 RWRKSPDARERPLQI

-235 GARQLGDGMDAVP
+235 GARQIGDGMDAMP

-253 ASDLPGT
+253 APDLPSA

-281 RALGVTELD
+281 RALGVTELE
-290 GEKPAATSVRTLRN
+290 GEKPAGTSVRTLRN

-356 IRRNLLDRNLGAD
+356 LRRNLLDRRLGPD
-369 VDQVRGAEAVP
+369 VDQVLGSDAVP
-380 AAVERRV
+380 AAVEQRV
-387 YGDIAAPPPYYS
+387 YAHIAAHLPYYS

-418 RDPRGRPLTD
+418 RDPGGRPLTD

-448 TDYTTPEWRS
+448 ADFTTPEWRS
-458 ALAAGAAQS
+458 VLAAPASQLG
-467 ARASR
+467 RASQ
-472 EFSVALP
+472 EFNVTLP

-485 RSELFPAHVVT
+485 RSELFPAHLAT
-496 QSDAGA
+496 GSDAGA
-502 EDVKP
+502 AGGAGGAGAEDAQT
-507 EAGRTERRKRG
+507 EGRTERRKRR